1 MAAFS
6 PYTPSQISR
15 YLDHISLFQT
25 FHPSTD
31 SKPDLALLAALQRHH
46 LASIPFENLALHY
59 STDREI
65 SFEPPA
71 IYEKFITK
79 RRGGYCM
86 EQNLFFNYM
95 LRGLGFKAYCAGA
108 RVRKRELGVPIG
120 DYMGWSHIVN
130 IVTLES
136 SRGLERYMVD
146 VGYGGDGPTKPLPLM
161 SSSVTR
167 NLGKQEM
174 KLDYENIDSNV
185 DPGQRLWVYKVRN
198 HEMDFWKG
206 KWF

>member
-1 MAAFS
+1 
-6 PYTPSQISR
+6 
-15 YLDHISLFQT
+15 
-25 FHPSTD
+25 
-31 SKPDLALLAALQRHH
+31 
-46 LASIPFENLALHY
+46 
-59 STDREI
+59 
-65 SFEPPA
+65 
-71 IYEKFITK
+71 
-79 RRGGYCM
+79 M

-108 RVRKRELGVPIG
+108 RVRKRELGVPVG

-146 VGYGGDGPTKPLPLM
+146 VGFGGDGPTKPLALT

-206 KWF
+206 KEVVMMPLNHELDFEACKLQVRQNTKGNALGPLQ